1 MNIKKELFGKSND
14 GKEVMQYTLTNRHN
28 LTVKIITYGGIVTSI
43 QVPDKDGK
51 IDDIVLGFNTLQEY
65 QAEHPYFGVIA
76 GRYAN
81 RIANG
86 RFVLNGAQYELA
98 VNDGNNHLHG
108 GIVGFD
114 KVVWDS
120 TEIKENDAV
129 GVQLFYLSK
138 DGEEGYPGNLR
149 TTVKYLLT
157 NQNELV
163 IEYEAVTDKQTVVN
177 LTNHSYFNLSG
188 EGSGDIL
195 GHEIMVNADKY
206 TAIDEGSI
214 PTGELKTVKNSPFDF
229 TVARPIGG
237 RIDEIGLGYDHNY
250 VLNKKNNELSLAAK
264 VYEPKSQRKMEV
276 YTTEP
281 GMQFYT
287 SNYLDGTLKG
297 KSGNIYDKHC
307 ALCLETQHYP
317 DSPNYPEFPTTVLNP
332 GETYRQKTVY
342 KFFI

>member
-14 GKEVMQYTLTNRHN
+14 GKDVMQYTLTNGHN

-114 KVVWDS
+114 KVVWDG

-129 GVQLFYLSK
+129 GVRLFYLSK

-163 IEYEAVTDKQTVVN
+163 IEYEAITDKQTVVN
-177 LTNHSYFNLSG
+177 LTNHSYFNLRG

-195 GHEIMVNADKY
+195 GHEIMINADKY

-229 TVARPIGG
+229 TVARPIGDM
-237 RIDEIGLGYDHNY
+237 IDEIGLGYDHNY
-250 VLNKKNNELSLAAK
+250 VLNKKSNELSLAAK

-287 SNYLDGTLKG
+287 SNYLEGTFKG
-297 KSGNIYDKHC
+297 KSGNIYDKHS
-307 ALCLETQHYP
+307 ALCLETQHFP
-317 DSPNYPEFPTTVLNP
+317 DSPNHPEFPTTVLNP

-342 KFFI
+342 KFFK